1 MNLNKAIIVGRLTQ
15 NPELRTTPAG
25 QTVCSFSMA
34 TNRTWTGANNQK
46 QEKTE
51 FHNIVLWQKLAE
63 IAGKY
68 LAKGSTVLI
77 EGRIQTRSWQDASG
91 VKKYRTEIVAETMQM
106 GPRMPGQ
113 PTANSQP
120 IQKAQSTQEKSVEE
134 IPIIEEKKDD
144 GEIRVEDIPF

>member
-68 LAKGSTVLI
+68 LTKGATVLI

-113 PTANSQP
+113 PVANNQP
-120 IQKAQSTQEKSVEE
+120 AQSIQEKPPVED

-144 GEIRVEDIPF
+144 GEIRIEDIPF